1 MTVATATKPVAP
13 RKRRTRKVA
22 VKTVKV
28 TKPTVKT
35 VKRPSAAKLISPQR
49 YWSDIKTRWSIH
61 QYEIT
66 MLAADLTK
74 LNKYVRQFTKWPLRP
89 HTGSF
94 FVIIKKWDRVQSF
107 WTRHTWHPW
116 DFGQTSAMYTSYMI
130 TVTHV
135 ERDARQGWA
144 TIQMIFDH
152 AVDNC
157 SLCLETSCTHGNSS
171 VIKIWVLKS
180 DSTPK
185 PITFSLCH
193 FLNTSNCMNTI
204 SPT

>member
-74 LNKYVRQFTKWPLRP
+74 LNKYVRQFTK
-89 HTGSF
+89 
-94 FVIIKKWDRVQSF
+94 
-107 WTRHTWHPW
+107 
-116 DFGQTSAMYTSYMI
+116 
-130 TVTHV
+130 
-135 ERDARQGWA
+135 
-144 TIQMIFDH
+144 
-152 AVDNC
+152 
-157 SLCLETSCTHGNSS
+157 
-171 VIKIWVLKS
+171 
-180 DSTPK
+180 
-185 PITFSLCH
+185 
-193 FLNTSNCMNTI
+193 
-204 SPT
+204 